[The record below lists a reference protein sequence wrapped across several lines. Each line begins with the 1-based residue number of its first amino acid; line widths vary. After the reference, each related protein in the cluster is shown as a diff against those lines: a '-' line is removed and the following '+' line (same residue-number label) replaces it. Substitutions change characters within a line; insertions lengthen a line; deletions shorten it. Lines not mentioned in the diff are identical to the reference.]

1 MSVGGALLSQGMYG
15 CVFTSSLH
23 CKNKKQ
29 ETITD
34 PEHPPLSKL
43 IGRTDAT
50 IEFAISN
57 LIRQIP
63 HWKNY
68 FAVSESICEPSIKQ
82 TEKDMPLCE
91 VLDKKPISTF
101 RILSMTYHGIALDS
115 FRVNL
120 ASFNVMKFMSHLLE
134 AGALMAL
141 YGVVHRDLHR
151 GNILVDQHHVPRIID
166 FNLAILAK
174 DVITEEALQHQH
186 TVLLGQEPPDATI
199 VNAVSLGYDGIRV
212 IDSLLRRKKV
222 LANIQNL
229 LGVSAQEM
237 KTSLYRFY
245 QQSKSMKDGDSV
257 AWFKSYWRTYDSWG
271 IGVNIV
277 ILLLKFS
284 IWPKFSMDPYKTK
297 WFPIL
302 RRMCAV
308 NPNDRID
315 CVQAL
320 QLVDPTH
327 FIIQRHA
334 KEWLAKVGV

>member
-1 MSVGGALLSQGMYG
+1 MSSGGALLSQGMYG

-29 ETITD
+29 QPITD
-34 PEHPPLSKL
+34 AEHPPLSKL
-43 IGRTDAT
+43 IEREDAT
-50 IEFAISN
+50 IEFAVSK
-57 LIRQIP
+57 LIQQIP

-68 FAVSESICEPSIKQ
+68 FAVSESLCEPAIKQ
-82 TEKDMPLCE
+82 TDKDMTLCK
-91 VLDKKPISTF
+91 VLEKKPISTF
-101 RILSMTYHGIALDS
+101 RILSMTYHGIALDA

-120 ASFNVMKFMSHLLE
+120 ASFDVMKFFSHLLE
-134 AGALMAL
+134 AGALMTL

-151 GNILVDQHHVPRIID
+151 GNIVVDQHNVPRIID
-166 FNLAILAK
+166 FNLSLLAK
-174 DVITEEALQHQH
+174 ETITAEMLQHQH

-199 VNAVSLGYDGIRV
+199 VNAVSQGHDGIRV
-212 IDSLLRRKKV
+212 IESMLRRKKV
-222 LANIQNL
+222 LTSIQTL
-229 LGVSAQEM
+229 LGISPQQM

-245 QQSKSMKDGDSV
+245 QQSKSMKEGNTV
-257 AWFKSYWRTYDSWG
+257 AWFKSYWRTYDSWS

-277 ILLLKFS
+277 VFLMKLS

-302 RRMCAV
+302 HKMCAV
-308 NPNDRID
+308 SPHDRID

-320 QLVDPTH
+320 QLLNPTH